1 MVINT
6 LNYLMPLSV
15 SDKQQNNFIQM
26 KKSLYLILIVTVLSL
41 SGLNS
46 CKKDPSGPSLV
57 TTTES
62 LSMGP
67 GYANDVYYRLSD
79 GLTTLVPRTNWDI
92 AFSVSEREA
101 AVLINGAAGVTLKA
115 YPVSGWSWDNAIDT
129 TGYSTWAFLNNSD
142 TTWTEGAFNMNATDF
157 PNYGW
162 GDYDMITHNV
172 NGVSLYLIKT
182 REGLMKKIWIE
193 KKMSVDQKYIF
204 RYANIDGTDEKDVTL
219 DMAGMTTNLD
229 YYSID
234 TGEEVNRE
242 PDASTWDIVFTKYI
256 DNSINYPVTGVLQNI
271 DVKAQEINAADISP
285 DEMPEKGY
293 LTDISTIGSDWKII
307 DMTTYQYSMDD
318 TKAYY
323 VKDRDNNIYRIQ
335 FRTFEGSSTGSLSFD
350 ISTLK

>member
-1 MVINT
+1 
-6 LNYLMPLSV
+6 
-15 SDKQQNNFIQM
+15 
-26 KKSLYLILIVTVLSL
+26 
-41 SGLNS
+41 
-46 CKKDPSGPSLV
+46 
-57 TTTES
+57 
-62 LSMGP
+62 
-67 GYANDVYYRLSD
+67 
-79 GLTTLVPRTNWDI
+79 
-92 AFSVSEREA
+92 
-101 AVLINGAAGVTLKA
+101 
-115 YPVSGWSWDNAIDT
+115 
-129 TGYSTWAFLNNSD
+129 
-142 TTWTEGAFNMNATDF
+142 MNATDF

-256 DNSINYPVTGVLQNI
+256 DNSINYPVTGVLENI
-271 DVKAQEINAADISP
+271 DIKAQEVNAADISP
-285 DEMPEKGY
+285 DEMPETGY
-293 LTDISTIGSDWKII
+293 LTDISAIGSDWKII
-307 DMTTYQYSMDD
+307 DMATYQYSMDD

-335 FRTFEGSSTGSLSFD
+335 FRSFEGSSTGNLSFD